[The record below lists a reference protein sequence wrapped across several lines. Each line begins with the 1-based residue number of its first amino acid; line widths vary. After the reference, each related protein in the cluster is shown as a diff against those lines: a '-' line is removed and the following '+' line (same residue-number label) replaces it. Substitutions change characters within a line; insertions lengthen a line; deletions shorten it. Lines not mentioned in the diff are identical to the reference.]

1 LRRFVL
7 LAFLCAACS
16 TEKAAPDSTNVQVTE
31 GQSPDQLLLR
41 VPRGGGSGRIYVWP
55 KLDSVV
61 WTIDETPAVER
72 VLAFDPNNGTIAF
85 VDTKG
90 SPGRIDLR
98 EEDIG
103 KASKAKL
110 TSLSS
115 ANGTDIYGINAKGEV
130 VRLNPTG
137 GDWHFKPPVPARSVF
152 AQPNG
157 ELIVSANRGSQT
169 VVWKVRPP
177 DDVIQD
183 STSIPLSGRAVSTQM
198 GDRVYFTVDSGLVG
212 VKVKDLSPAGSVNL
226 DSRIRALA
234 PTPSGDRLY
243 VATAAD
249 SGISVV
255 DRYSGDVQTAVVL
268 AAPPGDLRMDPLGRY
283 LIARFPKGDSAWIV
297 NIGNN
302 RLLGAVQTKWAADLP
317 AITPDGALAALGDK
331 DVSLLDPEKLTVK
344 STVAGGA
351 KDFWYFFTWDGF
363 RPRARG
369 LDQPVTFP
377 GDFNGD
383 SLTASST
390 ASSTIETSP
399 HDTAAAAPAPAAAG
413 FVLSFA
419 TLLAEDKAQDMAS
432 RIIVGGR
439 SAHVVAA
446 TAGGAPVYRVVM
458 GPFSTREEA
467 DRVGRAS
474 RRDYWIYEGSP

>member
-1 LRRFVL
+1 
-7 LAFLCAACS
+7 
-16 TEKAAPDSTNVQVTE
+16 
-31 GQSPDQLLLR
+31 
-41 VPRGGGSGRIYVWP
+41 
-55 KLDSVV
+55 
-61 WTIDETPAVER
+61 
-72 VLAFDPNNGTIAF
+72 
-85 VDTKG
+85 
-90 SPGRIDLR
+90 
-98 EEDIG
+98 
-103 KASKAKL
+103 
-110 TSLSS
+110 
-115 ANGTDIYGINAKGEV
+115 
-130 VRLNPTG
+130 
-137 GDWHFKPPVPARSVF
+137 
-152 AQPNG
+152 
-157 ELIVSANRGSQT
+157 
-169 VVWKVRPP
+169 
-177 DDVIQD
+177 
-183 STSIPLSGRAVSTQM
+183 
-198 GDRVYFTVDSGLVG
+198 
-212 VKVKDLSPAGSVNL
+212 
-226 DSRIRALA
+226 
-234 PTPSGDRLY
+234 
-243 VATAAD
+243 
-249 SGISVV
+249 
-255 DRYSGDVQTAVVL
+255 VQTAVVL

-399 HDTAAAAPAPAAAG
+399 HDTAAAAPAAAG

>member
-1 LRRFVL
+1 MRRFVL

-268 AAPPGDLRMDPLGRY
+268 AAPPGDLRMRRKRSVL
-283 LIARFPKGDSAWIV
+283 DSSPPNA
-297 NIGNN
+297 
-302 RLLGAVQTKWAADLP
+302 
-317 AITPDGALAALGDK
+317 
-331 DVSLLDPEKLTVK
+331 
-344 STVAGGA
+344 
-351 KDFWYFFTWDGF
+351 
-363 RPRARG
+363 
-369 LDQPVTFP
+369 
-377 GDFNGD
+377 
-383 SLTASST
+383 
-390 ASSTIETSP
+390 TI
-399 HDTAAAAPAPAAAG
+399 
-413 FVLSFA
+413 
-419 TLLAEDKAQDMAS
+419 
-432 RIIVGGR
+432 
-439 SAHVVAA
+439 
-446 TAGGAPVYRVVM
+446 
-458 GPFSTREEA
+458 
-467 DRVGRAS
+467 
-474 RRDYWIYEGSP
+474 